1 LKSLK
6 IFTEKNKKIQK
17 LRKILK
23 VYKSVLVAYSGGT
36 DSSFLL
42 KAAVDFLGAG
52 NVLAVTVKSEFIPE
66 KKIAEAKSI
75 ADAIGC
81 RWETIEIPVLKES
94 NLTVNPTDRCY
105 SCKKVIL
112 KSLKKVAKKE
122 GINQVVEGAIV
133 EDTETYR
140 PGKKAIRQLK
150 IKSPLLEA
158 ALSKEEIRKLSRK
171 LSLPTWD
178 KPSFT
183 CLATRFPY
191 GTKLTKKNLK
201 KVALAEDFL
210 ANKTF
215 KLFRVRSHG
224 NLARIE
230 VPEKDFDKLLSHS
243 KSISAEFKKIGYDY
257 ITLDIEGYRSG
268 SMDINIKEK

>member
-1 LKSLK
+1 MKSLK

-23 VYKSVLVAYSGGT
+23 GYKSVLVAFSGGT

-42 KAAVDFLGAG
+42 KAATDFLGSDK
-52 NVLAVTVKSEFIPE
+52 VLAVTVKSEFIPE
-66 KKIAEAKSI
+66 KKITEAKSI
-75 ADAIGC
+75 ADTIGC
-81 RWETIEIPVLKES
+81 RWKMVEIPVLRES
-94 NLTVNPTDRCY
+94 NLTKNPIDRCY
-105 SCKKVIL
+105 SCKKATL
-112 KSLKKVAKKE
+112 KTLKKVAKKE

-133 EDTETYR
+133 EDRKGYR
-140 PGKKAIRQLK
+140 PGKKAIRQLR

-158 ALSKEEIRKLSRK
+158 EFTKEEIRILSRK
-171 LSLPTWD
+171 LALPSWN

-191 GTKLTKKNLK
+191 GTRLTKKNLK
-201 KVALAEDFL
+201 KVAMAEDFL

-215 KLFRVRSHG
+215 KAFRVRTH
-224 NLARIE
+224 NNIARIE
-230 VPEKDFDKLLSHS
+230 VPEKDFDKLLSHR
-243 KSISAEFKKIGYDY
+243 KSIRAEFKKIGYDY

-268 SMDINIKEK
+268 SMDINIKKR